1 MDLVVRC
8 YRLDTSVLSPA
19 PQSRVVL
26 QPLAGSALLPQ
37 AVRGPVRVAAFAS
50 VTAGM
55 LGAARLHQSVVAD
68 ARRQAGF
75 ARYQHGW
82 YRALL
87 DLFGVRVAL
96 AGDPAA
102 TARAGGRLVVAN
114 HRSTLDVAVL
124 GWLFGGRLLSR
135 ADVARWPLLGA
146 AARAAGTIF
155 VDRQK
160 RSSGANA
167 LRVIRSA
174 LRDGATIVLFPEG
187 TTHVDDHVRA
197 FRRGAFAAA
206 AELDVTVVPVGLA
219 YDSSRRAIFGAES
232 FAAHAAR
239 IAAGPG
245 VSVAVRVG
253 DPIAGDRS
261 SAVLAAAAHAAVQD
275 LVDAARRDC
284 ALLEE
289 RRR

>member
-1 MDLVVRC
+1 L
-8 YRLDTSVLSPA
+8 PPP

-26 QPLAGSALLPQ
+26 EPLVGGSAAFP
-37 AVRGPVRVAAFAS
+37 AVVRAPARVAAFAS
-50 VTAGM
+50 VTAG
-55 LGAARLHQSVVAD
+55 LLAAARTHQLVVAGP
-68 ARRQAGF
+68 RREAVF
-75 ARYQHGW
+75 ARYQHAW

-96 AGDPAA
+96 AGDPEASA
-102 TARAGGRLVVAN
+102 SRGGRLVVAN

-135 ADVARWPLLGA
+135 ADVARWPLLGP

-167 LRVIRSA
+167 LRSIRSA

-187 TTHVDDHVRA
+187 TTHTDDLVRP

-206 AELDVTVVPVGLA
+206 EELGVPVVPVGLA
-219 YDSSRRAIFGAES
+219 YDSSQRAVFGDEPFS
-232 FAAHAAR
+232 AHATR

-245 VSVAVRVG
+245 LSVAVRIG
-253 DPIAGDRS
+253 DPIGDRS
-261 SAVLAAAAHAAVQD
+261 TSEPVPGLARAAVQM

-284 ALLEE
+284 TRLEE
-289 RRR
+289 GAR